1 MGKTTSLIESQHHHL
16 LHCLEKTTVSP
27 SPAPP
32 PFSSLTP
39 DPFQQSEL
47 TECELY
53 PHPHPGPKLQK
64 SKSVPLEQKSSDE
77 VSINPQKEDPK
88 GRRPALPCSGTEEAI
103 PLGFPHNPSIS
114 IPMAHFLVTEA

>member
-1 MGKTTSLIESQHHHL
+1 MGKATSLIESQHHHL

-88 GRRPALPCSGTEEAI
+88 GRRPALPAVAQRRPFPWAFHTT
-103 PLGFPHNPSIS
+103 PLSPSPWPIS
-114 IPMAHFLVTEA
+114 